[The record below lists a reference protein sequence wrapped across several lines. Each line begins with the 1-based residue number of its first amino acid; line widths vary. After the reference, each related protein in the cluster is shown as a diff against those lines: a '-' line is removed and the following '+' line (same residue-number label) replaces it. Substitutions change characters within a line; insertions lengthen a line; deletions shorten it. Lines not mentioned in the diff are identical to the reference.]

1 MIRDPRQVNE
11 GMRESQR
18 LQREDQ
24 VRQGEAARNAK
35 HVARRSWFA
44 RWLDARA
51 IRRAGGR
58 APDQ

>member
-11 GMRESQR
+11 GMREAQR

-24 VRQGEAARNAK
+24 VRQGEAARKAK
-35 HVARRSWFA
+35 HVKRRSRFA

-51 IRRAGGR
+51 IRKAAR
-58 APDQ
+58 